1 MKKIIALFSA
11 VILLAGLTACNKQQ
25 TELSTNTLPTKVKVY
40 GVAEYDTQSSKGTRT
55 VAYSEPMDVLYRQD
69 VSTGTKPSYSHM
81 TITPSADGYFEF
93 ELGCPAGASLEVKVQ
108 GTVEDVTNG
117 KTAIFFGTV
126 SKTITCG
133 SAGFLEL
140 KLAPVVY
147 PNNPDEN

>member
-11 VILLAGLTACNKQQ
+11 VILLAGLTGCNKQQ
-25 TELSTNTLPTKVKVY
+25 TELSTNTLPTKVKIY
-40 GVAEYDTQSSKGTRT
+40 GVAEYEVQNSRGTMT
-55 VAYSEPMDVLYRQD
+55 VAYTAPVDVLYRQD
-69 VSTGTKPSYSHM
+69 VSSGTKPSFSHM
-81 TITPSADGYFEF
+81 TINPSDDGYFEF

-117 KTAIFFGTV
+117 KTAIFFGTT
-126 SKTITCG
+126 SKTVTCG

-147 PNNPDEN
+147 PNNPDDN